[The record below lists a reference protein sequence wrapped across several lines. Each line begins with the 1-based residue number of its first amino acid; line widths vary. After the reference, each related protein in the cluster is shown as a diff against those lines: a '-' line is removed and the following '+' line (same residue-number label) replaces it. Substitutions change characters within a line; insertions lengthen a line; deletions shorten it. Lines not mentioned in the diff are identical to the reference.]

1 MTVEVSKIG
10 AGSSNSNS
18 NPSDE
23 MGIVVVVERPTN
35 TIDLMIA
42 VLRRLREMGS
52 LLFLWKPPQHMMIMI
67 HHACNFE
74 YLQPSSCKMK

>member
-1 MTVEVSKIG
+1 MVTVEVSKIG
-10 AGSSNSNS
+10 GSSNA
-18 NPSDE
+18 SDE
-23 MGIVVVVERPTN
+23 MGIVVVVDRPTN
-35 TIDLMIA
+35 MIDLMIA

-52 LLFLWKPPQHMMIMI
+52 LLFLWQPPQHMMIMI